1 MKKIVLFK
9 IKGIKVENSNYVNQ
23 IKLKNYLYYLYE
35 GKDLVNFN
43 KNELNLVTKKF
54 DLIESISKKIYPNK
68 LIFTIFEKKPIAILF
83 EKKINFSLQVITK
96 KLNILKMK
104 G

>member
-1 MKKIVLFK
+1 MFIFLS
-9 IKGIKVENSNYVNQ
+9 INDSTKGIKVENSNYVNQ

-54 DLIESISKKIYPNK
+54 DLIELIKVKKIYPNK
-68 LIFTIFEKKPIAILF
+68 LIFTIFEKKPNAILF
-83 EKKINFSLQVITK
+83 EKKDKFFVTSNNEKVK
-96 KLNILKMK
+96 
-104 G
+104 